1 MQLSQ
6 LETTKGLPDLPSLYV
21 NHHAFVLA
29 LLRYLLD
36 AEGNGDSI
44 SAAVQAERIALLT
57 SVLAQT
63 QGSSGSSNLTVP
75 GGSSPAPTHAAPRS
89 HSLTPPQARRPVIE
103 LSPPRPHRSHA
114 LHSLAPAPPTRSV
127 HRSQSHFSLGQQF
140 ANQSPQFTTA
150 PSPIYQTSGHAH
162 AQQQPQPQSRQPSP
176 LSPLYSTG
184 PDVYHQHVS
193 HRNTINFI
201 PNANHRQQQND
212 DINMNLHLNASAH
225 IHGNNNFHDA
235 TTTSTAAAHN
245 ITHFTTPHVTVQ
257 APAPLLPSFLQD
269 IVQSPALSPT
279 STTTS
284 SGDLSSVEE
293 YEDLSTSPRAI
304 FPRARGD
311 SGSSDMISQNSPIAN
326 IWRLD
331 GEESKSLS
339 AFPLPNRQELAVG
352 VRKTSREVLRV

>member
-1 MQLSQ
+1 MLS
-6 LETTKGLPDLPSLYV
+6 
-21 NHHAFVLA
+21 FLA
-29 LLRYLLD
+29 PLRYRLD

-103 LSPPRPHRSHA
+103 LSPPRPHRSQA

-150 PSPIYQTSGHAH
+150 PSPIYQTSGHA
-162 AQQQPQPQSRQPSP
+162 QQQPQPQSRQPSP

-193 HRNTINFI
+193 HHRNTINFI

-212 DINMNLHLNASAH
+212 NINTNFHLNASAH
-225 IHGNNNFHDA
+225 MYGNNNFNDA
-235 TTTSTAAAHN
+235 TTSTAAAQN

-293 YEDLSTSPRAI
+293 YEDLGASPRAI